1 MNTRELEVFL
11 AVAASGSVTQA
22 ASIVGCSQPSVTR
35 MIQELEAELGFEL
48 LHRVGRR
55 VQLSEEG
62 VAFEEEARRLLTS
75 FGELA
80 ARAKTIAAGK
90 GRVLRIAATPALA
103 GGLLP
108 LALARMPKDALP
120 PETHLTQHSASVVAQ
135 EVRAGRAD
143 IGFSSLPLDMPGL
156 DVLRLYGAPDV
167 LALRQ
172 GDALAELETVPLSA
186 LRARPVVTMIDPLR
200 FQRGVDQALGQ
211 EGVELGTLVRANT
224 AALALQIVRRTGAV
238 AVVDPVTA
246 YGFAFPDIVI
256 RPLQR
261 QVPFYW
267 GVIVGSG
274 RHMREQTRRLAD
286 EAEAVALA
294 TIPGITQLDPTL
306 AGRLVVPEEPV
317 RGREALATRPVDG
330 AHR

>member
-22 ASIVGCSQPSVTR
+22 AGIVGCSQPSVTR

-62 VAFEEEARRLLTS
+62 VAFEEEARRLMAS

-108 LALARMPKDALP
+108 LALARMPRDAQP
-120 PETHLTQHSASVVAQ
+120 PEIHLTQHSASVVAQ

-156 DVLRLYGAPDV
+156 DVLHLYGAPDV
-167 LALRQ
+167 LALRA
-172 GDALAELETVPLSA
+172 DDPLTAMETVPLSA
-186 LRARPVVTMIDPLR
+186 LRARSVVTMIDPMR
-200 FQRGVDQALGQ
+200 FQRGVDLALGQ
-211 EGVELGTLVRANT
+211 EGVELGPIVRANT
-224 AALALQIVRRTGAV
+224 AALALQLVRRTGAV

-246 YGFAFPDIVI
+246 HGFAFPDVAI

-267 GVIVGSG
+267 GVIAGSG
-274 RHMREQTRRLAD
+274 RHMREQTRRLA
-286 EAEAVALA
+286 EAAEAAA
-294 TIPGITQLDPTL
+294 MEIIPGITRLDPSL
-306 AGRLVVPEEPV
+306 AGRLVAPDDAARP
-317 RGREALATRPVDG
+317 RELPTPLADG
-330 AHR
+330 AAR